1 MIVLRETPTEF
12 LLSIPMQ
19 QRDRAKKIE
28 GRAWDGQRK
37 AWVYK
42 RTRRALDELLLEFGD
57 ELVIE
62 APNVL
67 RLLEKGAEKT
77 PQESPEEVTIDVG
90 PVPVAESADS
100 VAAEQALA
108 EQRIENMLRTLQGK
122 IDELHQKNPLSPA
135 RSLSAESDLQVRL
148 AEKTAEL
155 EQARRQIH
163 ELESELQTARS
174 RPNKTTDLEEG
185 LLVVVQG
192 MFPSDASVLAIARG
206 VARSNDLPVT
216 LARKLELDLRAKLN
230 EYGMVSFHELINR
243 AGEANYLS
251 QEGIDLAH
259 SIRKQRNMALHDA
272 TRTDSSVQSARL
284 ARNLFCLSAM
294 RLVLKELGRKSSL
307 PEQK

>member
-57 ELVIE
+57 ELIIE

-67 RLLEKGAEKT
+67 RLLEKGSASS
-77 PQESPEEVTIDVG
+77 SPESVDEVRIDV
-90 PVPVAESADS
+90 VPDPAGNGSS
-100 VAAEQALA
+100 VVTVEQELA
-108 EQRIENMLRTLQGK
+108 EQRIEDMLRTLQDK
-122 IDELHQKNPLSPA
+122 IDELHEKSSYSPSPTVPLE
-135 RSLSAESDLQVRL
+135 RELQTKLS
-148 AEKTAEL
+148 EKTAEL
-155 EQARRQIH
+155 EAARRQIY
-163 ELESELQTARS
+163 ELEAELVSARG
-174 RPNKTTDLEEG
+174 RLNKATDVEEA
-185 LLVVVQG
+185 LLVVVQT
-192 MFPSDASVLAIARG
+192 MFPSDANILAIARS
-206 VARSNDLPVT
+206 VLHNNDLPVT

-230 EYGMVSFHELINR
+230 EYGMVSFHELINK
-243 AGEANYLS
+243 AGEANHLS

-259 SIRKQRNMALHDA
+259 SVRKQRNMALHDA
-272 TRTDSSVQSARL
+272 NRPDASVKSARL

-294 RLVLKELGRKSSL
+294 RLVLRELGRK
-307 PEQK
+307 QG